1 MLFHNFLDPHA
12 PCSTWILGHV
22 PLPGPVR
29 GGSGR
34 TRGCPEP
41 DGLASPESAPPNS
54 KGVFDLKGWVGGA
67 RPHAGRRRAA
77 PNPTGWHPRKRRP
90 QTRRVFRFEGR
101 VGGARPHA
109 GRRRAAPNPT
119 GWHPPKRR
127 ARTGRYSPAR
137 APPGACLH
145 WVFMDQCRCYMC
157 MCICLMYTC
166 VLQYMYACIYPAACG
181 KSRHRASPTL
191 WVATLPLT
199 TAMAKTTMTM
209 RGEWRRRRKAVTCGA
224 FRFYVVR
231 SSHGAPAVWGSRGAV
246 WGPLWALLGRFRASW
261 AVLGALLG
269 RLGVLLAVWEVFGP
283 SGGRRG
289 ALLGRLGSFRRP
301 SGASWRLSWGPL
313 GPSMNPLGPSGGRLG
328 RTLAHSGALFGPL
341 GAILESSW
349 AVFS

>member
-1 MLFHNFLDPHA
+1 MLGLGPGVRRQLGLSINGLDMLFHNFLDPHA

-77 PNPTGWHPRKRRP
+77 PNPTGWHP
-90 QTRRVFRFEGR
+90 
-101 VGGARPHA
+101 
-109 GRRRAAPNPT
+109 
-119 GWHPPKRR
+119 PKRR

-166 VLQYMYACIYPAACG
+166 VLQYMYACIYPTACG
-181 KSRHRASPTL
+181 KSRRRASPTL

-289 ALLGRLGSFRRP
+289 ALLGRLGSF
-301 SGASWRLSWGPL
+301 GGPL
-313 GPSMNPLGPSGGRLG
+313 GPAGGSLGALLG
-328 RTLAHSGALFGPL
+328 RQ
-341 GAILESSW
+341 
-349 AVFS
+349 